1 MNSDGDA
8 SSFLNRKLFFFGFVN
23 KTCFLEFILK
33 IRVFLFK
40 LIFVIKNIKNKEII
54 ENMFGFQLFFYFE

>member
-8 SSFLNRKLFFFGFVN
+8 GSFLNRKLFFFCFVN

-33 IRVFLFK
+33 IRVFLFI
-40 LIFVIKNIKNKEII
+40 LIFVIKNIKNKKII
-54 ENMFGFQLFFYFE
+54 ENMFGFQFFFLL